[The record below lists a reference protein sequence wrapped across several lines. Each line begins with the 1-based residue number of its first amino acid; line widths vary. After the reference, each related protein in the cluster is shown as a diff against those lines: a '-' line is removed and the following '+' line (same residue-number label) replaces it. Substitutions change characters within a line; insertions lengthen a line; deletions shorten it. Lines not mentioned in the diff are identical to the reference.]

1 MYSPT
6 TFGRISSLTRRSSY
20 DKLCFVRAPK
30 RIYMLLFKI
39 TPASKCISFNMD
51 SYTVEQ
57 FSNVERK
64 TLIIIA

>member
-6 TFGRISSLTRRSSY
+6 TFGRISSLIRRSSY

-39 TPASKCISFNMD
+39 TPISKCIRLSIWTH
-51 SYTVEQ
+51 TVER